1 MCDGEGNCA
10 EKEFTFN
17 VMLPDNKWKSY
28 YVKVW
33 NDVVICR
40 NADGQFQTFQWYKD
54 RRKCENAAQQYLND
68 VNLLD
73 GEYMVY
79 VTDKDGKSYFIEPI
93 VYAPVEAAYAI
104 TAEPNVVAK
113 GTEFTL
119 KVSGVAEED
128 LKDARIV
135 VYRANGV
142 VEKLLDEVEL
152 EKVMRL
158 KSGEYVIVLTV
169 NDGKNANCKVLVK

>member
-17 VMLPDNKWKSY
+17 VMLPDDKRKSY

-68 VNLLD
+68 VSLLD

-79 VTDKDGKSYFIEPI
+79 VSDKDGRSYFIEP
-93 VYAPVEAAYAI
+93 VTYAPVEAAYAI

-113 GTEFTL
+113 GTEFTV

-142 VEKLLDEVEL
+142 VEKLFDEVEL